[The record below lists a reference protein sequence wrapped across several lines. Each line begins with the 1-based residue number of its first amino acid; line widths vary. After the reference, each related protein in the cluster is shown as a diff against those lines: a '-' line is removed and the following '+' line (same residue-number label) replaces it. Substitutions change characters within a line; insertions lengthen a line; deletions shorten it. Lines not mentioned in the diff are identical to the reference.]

1 MKSTSINPLVPN
13 FSRHSVR
20 WQAALLAAALPC
32 LTLGLHAQTLQGQN
46 KGNTSDWFTLNLQGW
61 AELDYIPMRVAFDAG
76 SAGTHTVTLNFPHY
90 SGKTF
95 GFEDLSSFSPSANAA
110 FTAAPKLTMSA
121 TGNWTYTFTVN
132 LADNNPAEVRFLARL
147 ASGAHLYGGSSLQL
161 KGSAG
166 NLQIHKPLPSP
177 GAPDLALSLSGPASV
192 VEGQTLTYSLT
203 YTNQAN
209 LQTAT
214 GAQLNQFLPA
224 EISVDPA
231 TLPANARLVGN
242 TLFWDLGNL
251 APHTGGSFSFTA
263 TVNPGTVAGVNLV
276 NLSQI
281 VSAENDLNPADNE
294 TTLTT
299 AVVCGST
306 TPVIVSEPS
315 SVSVCPGDPV
325 VLSVSAVG
333 PAGMTY
339 QWLKDGVAI
348 PGATDSTYV
357 IPAAGSTQA
366 GVYTALVSSPCGSA
380 TSQAAALSFNAEP
393 ATQILTSGFQPD
405 GTFALTFST
414 GCGGTYI
421 VEYSADLAA
430 WSQSPVTFT
439 GNGAPAR
446 WVDAGP
452 PATDSLPSTQKAR
465 FYRIVRVY

>member
-1 MKSTSINPLVPN
+1 MKSTSINPLVRI
-13 FSRHSVR
+13 SGRHSVR

-32 LTLGLHAQTLQGQN
+32 LTHTLQAQTLQGQN
-46 KGNTSDWFTLNLQGW
+46 KGNTTDWFSLNLQGW
-61 AELDYIPMRVAFDAG
+61 AELDYIPMRVAFAPG
-76 SAGTHTVTLNFPHY
+76 SVGTRSVTLNFPHY

-95 GFEDLSSFSPSANAA
+95 AFEDLSSFSPSANVSFAS
-110 FTAAPKLTMSA
+110 APKLLIDA
-121 TGNWTYTFTVN
+121 TGNWSYTFTVAI
-132 LADNNPAEVRFLARL
+132 ADNNAAEVRFLARL

-166 NLQIHKPLPSP
+166 NVQIHKPLATP

-192 VEGQTLTYSLT
+192 LEGQVLT
-203 YTNQAN
+203 YTLAYTNKAN
-209 LQTAT
+209 LETAN
-214 GAQLNQFLPA
+214 GVQLNQFLPA
-224 EISVDPA
+224 EVTVDPA

-251 APHTGGSFSFTA
+251 APHTGGTFSFNA
-263 TVNPGTVAGVNLV
+263 TVNPGTLAGVNLV

-281 VSAENDLNPADNE
+281 LSAENDLNMADNE
-294 TTLTT
+294 ATLTT
-299 AVVCGST
+299 TVICGTT

-333 PAGMTY
+333 PAGLTY
-339 QWLKDGVAI
+339 QWLKDGTAI

-393 ATQILTSGFQPD
+393 ATQILTRGFQPD
-405 GTFALTFST
+405 GSFALTFST

-421 VEYSADLAA
+421 VEYSADLTA
-430 WSQSPVTFT
+430 WSQSPVTFV
-439 GNGAPAR
+439 GNGAPAQ